1 MQEFATEIKIYR
13 TKRAAAQR
21 IRRWWRNLQDSRE
34 DTFTVDTMSSKRAS
48 WSAISTIIKA
58 SRRMSMSSRS
68 FFGDE
73 DDQSVDSTFDIG
85 KMFQESFSSSV
96 ATKSSRRFSKASVKA
111 SRALSLQRFSDSDDE
126 TDSASAASGF
136 LDWSGNT
143 HYDASKS
150 SQRRS
155 RKSSFQKGSSRR
167 ISFDDTISEATPTGK
182 AAKWGRES
190 FEAMNKAAE
199 LGDMLVIQKCYVVLG
214 GKQSQ
219 QFLHFR
225 ILQNMIQKEHEVR
238 VAIRGNDP
246 QNRLFSNKIHML
258 SFQYTGTTTNND

>member
-1 MQEFATEIKIYR
+1 MQEFATEIKTYR

-21 IRRWWRNLQDSRE
+21 IRRWWHNLQECRE
-34 DTFTVDTMSSKRAS
+34 DTFTVDTTSSKRAS

-73 DDQSVDSTFDIG
+73 DEQSVDSTFDIG
-85 KMFQESFSSSV
+85 KMFQENFSSSV
-96 ATKSSRRFSKASVKA
+96 ATRSSRRFSRASQTMKA
-111 SRALSLQRFSDSDDE
+111 SRSSSLQRFSDSDDE
-126 TDSASAASGF
+126 SESASAASGF

-143 HYDASKS
+143 HFDASMS

-155 RKSSFQKGSSRR
+155 RKSSFRKGSSRR
-167 ISFDDTISEATPTGK
+167 ISFDDTISEATPTDK
-182 AAKWGRES
+182 AVKLGRES
-190 FEAMNKAAE
+190 FEAMNKATDM
-199 LGDMLVIQKCYVVLG
+199 GDMLVIEKCYVVLG

-238 VAIRGNDP
+238 VTIRKMDC
-246 QNRLFSNKIHML
+246 
-258 SFQYTGTTTNND
+258 